1 MNADLGLRLVV
12 AVSFEF
18 CGLKLEGDNFTGR
31 RRVVTV
37 GDEFGTRRAIG
48 AVDGR
53 FNVPFAN
60 CFATAMALSGV
71 HISAGFPTSGLNV
84 LRGRSMCCPRIS
96 KGG

>member
-12 AVSFEF
+12 VDSFEF

-31 RRVVTV
+31 RLVVTV
-37 GDEFGTRRAIG
+37 GDEFGTRRETG

-53 FNVPFAN
+53 FNVPLFN

-71 HISAGFPTSGLNV
+71 HISAGFPTTGLNV
-84 LRGRSMCCPRIS
+84 LRGRSMCCPCVS
-96 KGG
+96 NGG